1 MTITIVQALLLG
13 FYVMI
18 VSAMVPGPALW
29 HNALTTSLWVGLI
42 MGDIPGAIM
51 IGATLALIYLG
62 ATGAAGGVV
71 VQDEVAATLV
81 TVPLVL
87 ATGLDIT
94 AGIAIAIPVGLV
106 CAQLNNLQELV
117 MSIPAHMVDR
127 FIEKGNDKGI
137 VFCNIAMPYILR
149 IFVRWLPL
157 SALIFVGGT
166 VAEGIADAIPEV
178 LTNALSA
185 VGGVMP
191 SVGLG
196 IVMYT
201 MGNAI
206 FIPFLIAGFFLVEY
220 TGVSTIGAGLV
231 GAFLAFLYYIFVT
244 KPKRDANPVPAAE
257 TVEVQ
262 HILTK
267 KDVNKSFWTW
277 IIFGINCESWE
288 RKLGIGF
295 GSALQPSL
303 KKLYP
308 DPEDYKAALNREMEF
323 FNTEKCF
330 GACVPGVALAMEEQK
345 ALGEPITEDA
355 IRSVKTG
362 LMGPFAG
369 IGDSIMWGP
378 VYILCVAMCVPA
390 CASTGSWIA
399 ALMPVIVFAAV
410 GIVIAWFMF
419 RLGYNSGAKSA
430 TTLLQNGTFADI
442 LPLLTILGMF
452 MIGALGASYVTVTTP
467 LEFSSATGL
476 SFALQDTLDSIAPGI
491 LSLCTL
497 FISYFVTKKFKNFLW
512 TCLIMLAIG
521 LVLGLLGIIV

>member
-13 FYVMI
+13 FYIMI

-51 IGATLALIYLG
+51 IGSTLALIYLG

-257 TVEVQ
+257 AVEVQ

-267 KDVNKSFWTW
+267 KDVNKTFWTW
-277 IIFGINCESWE
+277 ILFGINCESWE

-295 GSALQPSL
+295 GSALKPSL
-303 KKLYP
+303 KIL
-308 DPEDYKAALNREMEF
+308 R
-323 FNTEKCF
+323 
-330 GACVPGVALAMEEQK
+330 
-345 ALGEPITEDA
+345 IT
-355 IRSVKTG
+355 R
-362 LMGPFAG
+362 
-369 IGDSIMWGP
+369 
-378 VYILCVAMCVPA
+378 
-390 CASTGSWIA
+390 
-399 ALMPVIVFAAV
+399 
-410 GIVIAWFMF
+410 
-419 RLGYNSGAKSA
+419 RL
-430 TTLLQNGTFADI
+430 
-442 LPLLTILGMF
+442 
-452 MIGALGASYVTVTTP
+452 
-467 LEFSSATGL
+467 
-476 SFALQDTLDSIAPGI
+476 
-491 LSLCTL
+491 
-497 FISYFVTKKFKNFLW
+497 
-512 TCLIMLAIG
+512 
-521 LVLGLLGIIV
+521 